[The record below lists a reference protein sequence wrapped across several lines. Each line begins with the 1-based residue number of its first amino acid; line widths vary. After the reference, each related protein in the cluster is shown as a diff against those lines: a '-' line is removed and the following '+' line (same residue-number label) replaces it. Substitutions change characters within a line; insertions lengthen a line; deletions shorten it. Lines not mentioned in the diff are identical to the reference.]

1 MGAQGA
7 RIRELYVGATLAILQ
22 SASFTHTAMASTVTI
37 SSVSSR
43 DIVVASALLITGSA
57 LVPLAEVVTR
67 VSSACSGAV
76 PTTESLRALAAL
88 TTLDRYT
95 LLACVAFVGLAL
107 SLVFA
112 NASIHPPKKAASA
125 LRMSAAS
132 LTVVTLAT
140 ALLLVSI
147 LIEQQYES
155 LWHPRL
161 FTQREDVFEA
171 RVNDVYCHVK
181 GAQVC
186 QFGSLAEARE
196 VFPLRSWPVGATT
209 QPGKSIHSSC
219 EGFDESV
226 RQWGYP
232 VKMELCRLCHTITKE
247 EQLGGEELLAAVQ
260 DISLEELQWCGAYLV
275 DDERATTLHSDDAAA
290 VIRSVGQQDFQST
303 RSTSD
308 SPYRK
313 HRVEFQQLLS
323 ESLPVFT
330 LTLGV
335 RALGALVACAVPCLL
350 ALFYSLLRVT
360 HTRTT
365 ATATQDKA

>member
-1 MGAQGA
+1 
-7 RIRELYVGATLAILQ
+7 
-22 SASFTHTAMASTVTI
+22 MASAVTI

-57 LVPLAEVVTR
+57 LVPLAEVATR
-67 VSSACSGAV
+67 MNGSSGAI
-76 PTTESLRALAAL
+76 PTAESLRALTDL
-88 TTLDRYT
+88 TTLDKWT
-95 LLACVAFVGLAL
+95 LLACVVFVGLAL
-107 SLVFA
+107 SLVLA
-112 NASIHPPKKAASA
+112 NASSHPPKKAASA
-125 LRMSAAS
+125 LYVSAAS
-132 LTVVTLAT
+132 LSVVTLST
-140 ALLLVSI
+140 ALLLASI
-147 LIEQQYES
+147 LVAKEHES
-155 LWHPRL
+155 VWHPRA
-161 FTQREDVFEA
+161 FTQQEDVFEA

-209 QPGKSIHSSC
+209 QPGKSVRSSC
-219 EGFDESV
+219 DGFDDSV

-232 VKMELCRLCHTITKE
+232 VKMELCRLCHAITKE

-260 DISLEELQWCGAYLV
+260 DISLEELQWCGTYLV
-275 DDERATTLHSDDAAA
+275 DDERAAALHGDNAAA
-290 VIRSVGQQDFQST
+290 VLST
-303 RSTSD
+303 IKEDTQPARGTND

-313 HRVEFQQLLS
+313 NRLEFQKMLS

-330 LTLGV
+330 LALGV

-360 HTRTT
+360 RAH
-365 ATATQDKA
+365 AMAMTATQDKA